1 VTVLVGVDV
10 FVGVFVEIGVTGND
24 FVKVIDGV
32 TVLVT
37 DGVTVFVG
45 VCVKVLVGVGVA
57 VGVTVSVGVIVF
69 VGVFVGV
76 GVGKIVYVKS
86 SSKHVILQLG
96 QSGLNK
102 LNFVF
107 SNSKLCFTS
116 GADKGET
123 YILNCEIPPSK
134 VPAKL
139 GSIKMFVVS
148 DDNEVALKTLLGNN
162 SGS

>member
-1 VTVLVGVDV
+1 VLVCV
-10 FVGVFVEIGVTGND
+10 FVGVT
-24 FVKVIDGV
+24 
-32 TVLVT
+32 
-37 DGVTVFVG
+37 VG
-45 VCVKVLVGVGVA
+45 VCVFVGVA
-57 VGVTVSVGVIVF
+57 VGVIVKVFDGVL

-76 GVGKIVYVKS
+76 GVGNMEYVKS
-86 SSKHVILQLG
+86 FSKQGILQLG

-139 GSIKMFVVS
+139 GSINMFVVS
-148 DDNEVALKTLLGNN
+148 DDNEVALKTLFGNN

>member
-1 VTVLVGVDV
+1 VSVGV
-10 FVGVFVEIGVTGND
+10 FVGVLLAVFVTVTL
-24 FVKVIDGV
+24 GV
-32 TVLVT
+32 TVGVFVCVFVIVT
-37 DGVTVFVG
+37 VGVTVGVFVG
-45 VCVKVLVGVGVA
+45 V
-57 VGVTVSVGVIVF
+57 I
-69 VGVFVGV
+69 VFVGV

-86 SSKHVILQLG
+86 LSKHGMLQFG

-123 YILNCEIPPSK
+123 YILNCEIPPSN

-139 GSIKMFVVS
+139 GSIKMFVVRAER
-148 DDNEVALKTLLGNN
+148 DVPLNTLFGNN
-162 SGS
+162 SGSWT